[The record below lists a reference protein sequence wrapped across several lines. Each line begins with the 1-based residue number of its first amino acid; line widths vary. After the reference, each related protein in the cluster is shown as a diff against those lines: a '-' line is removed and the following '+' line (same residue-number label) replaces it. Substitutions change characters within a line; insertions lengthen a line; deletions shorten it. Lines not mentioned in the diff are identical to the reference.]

1 MFDMGIIDRRGTGG
15 FGTST
20 QAHANELVSK
30 ALVDS
35 GFIVAPFDGMVT
47 FEALTEIFTSE
58 EYRRTVGVESMK
70 NFERG
75 GQMFSANFAI
85 IIDNQSGRVP
95 SFLRTRKLNQWPG
108 MVRVGKGQLER
119 A

>member
-1 MFDMGIIDRRGTGG
+1 MGIIDRRRTGG
-15 FGTST
+15 LGTST
-20 QAHANELVSK
+20 QAHANEILSKVLV
-30 ALVDS
+30 VS
-35 GFIVAPFDGMVT
+35 GFIVAPFDGMT
-47 FEALTEIFTSE
+47 SSEALMEAFTSE
-58 EYRRTVGVESMK
+58 KYRKTVGAESMK

-75 GQMFSANFAI
+75 GQMSSANFAI